1 MTRAAARLPKF
12 VDFETLQIIIG
23 VESFDILIQRQVATK
38 VFCVDARTFWY
49 KQNGVICSE
58 DTSEIFK
65 VLNPEIERQDNY
77 NLRHERTEYPF
88 RFNQKVIQNKVF
100 ETVNNALIISEAPWR
115 KNNNYFSSVA
125 FEKVKFMARQYVDP
139 LSENRR
145 NIIKNSL
152 YSHELK
158 TFKSRETQNIIISQ
172 FVESRRM
179 FWHQQGVPKELEN
192 SVFKLE

>member
-1 MTRAAARLPKF
+1 
-12 VDFETLQIIIG
+12 
-23 VESFDILIQRQVATK
+23 
-38 VFCVDARTFWY
+38 
-49 KQNGVICSE
+49 
-58 DTSEIFK
+58 
-65 VLNPEIERQDNY
+65 
-77 NLRHERTEYPF
+77 
-88 RFNQKVIQNKVF
+88 
-100 ETVNNALIISEAPWR
+100 
-115 KNNNYFSSVA
+115 
-125 FEKVKFMARQYVDP
+125 MAKQYVDP

-192 SVFKLE
+192 TVFKLE